1 MGGVMTID
9 TKQTFID
16 AYNSFNSN
24 TFSYELLLSKCTDG
38 ASVNEKPTQNAINN
52 ARGAWYAWIIAIDAM
67 RFASANPHS
76 NLLIKLPNAKQFDA
90 HSLYVN
96 SVLSL
101 INDFRQKLSLIGKV
115 NLVTSNPD
123 FVIINRTLK
132 KNIPLIGNIIT
143 HKNISFIDDIYK
155 DFIGKCELDDII
167 GHSGVKTSVRPDR
180 RIQLLHEGSLTKAI
194 YAHLQ
199 TRLWL
204 TQANGVKYYA
214 VSLSWTSADIAGL
227 RSVATHSIASA
238 SLIPQPAVDDVVEI
252 NDSNSADL
260 FFNRI

>member
-1 MGGVMTID
+1 MAID

-24 TFSYELLLSKCTDG
+24 ILSYESLLSKCAEG
-38 ASVNEKPTQNAINN
+38 ASVNETPTQNAINN
-52 ARGAWYAWIIAIDAM
+52 ARGAWYAWVIAIDAL
-67 RFASANPHS
+67 RFAANNS
-76 NLLIKLPNAKQFDA
+76 NSNILIKLPNAKQFDA
-90 HSLYVN
+90 HSLYVD

-101 INDFRQKLSLIGKV
+101 INDFRSKLSLMGKV

-132 KNIPLIGNIIT
+132 KDIPLVGNIIT
-143 HKNISFIDDIYK
+143 HQDIAFVDDIYK
-155 DFIGKCELDDII
+155 DFIGKCQLDDII
-167 GHSGVKTSVRPDR
+167 GHAGVKTSVRPDR

-204 TQANGVKYYA
+204 TQAKGVKYYA
-214 VSLSWTSADIAGL
+214 ISLSWGQADIEGL

-238 SLIPQPAVDDVVEI
+238 SLIPQPAVDDVIEI
-252 NDSNSADL
+252 NDTNSANL
-260 FFNRI
+260 FINRI